1 MQINQAKPLHLNDY
15 FLKSPVLKSH
25 MSDLLSR
32 RTSYARALTLLI
44 AVVLSSANWAQ
55 ETGQPALNSL
65 IDGLHK
71 DAHEGNFET
80 YFARYSSDA
89 VFMGTDKTERWT
101 IDAFKTYA
109 APAFEDGHGWTYE
122 VVERNWEG
130 DGDTRWFDEI
140 LFNEKLGHCR
150 GTGVVEKV
158 GNNWKIAHYSLTLLI
173 PNDIAETVGSQSK
186 RAD

>member
-1 MQINQAKPLHLNDY
+1 MQTIHAKQHLFKDRMPGLLAPAMSY
-15 FLKSPVLKSH
+15 LK
-25 MSDLLSR
+25 
-32 RTSYARALTLLI
+32 ALTLLMS
-44 AVVLSSANWAQ
+44 VVFSSSIWAE
-55 ETGQPALNSL
+55 ETGRPALDSL

-80 YFARYSSDA
+80 YFARYTSDA

-101 IDAFKTYA
+101 VDAFKAYA
-109 APAFEDGHGWTYE
+109 APAFEDGHGWTYK

-130 DGDTRWFDEI
+130 DGDVRWFDEI

-158 GNNWKIAHYSLTLLI
+158 DGSWKIAHYSLTLLI

>member
-1 MQINQAKPLHLNDY
+1 MQTTQAKQHL
-15 FLKSPVLKSH
+15 FKGRMPE
-25 MSDLLSR
+25 LL
-32 RTSYARALTLLI
+32 ARARSCVKAVILLI
-44 AVVLSSANWAQ
+44 LVVFSSSTWAQ
-55 ETGQPALNSL
+55 ETVQSALDSL
-65 IDGLHK
+65 IDGLHR
-71 DAHEGNFET
+71 DAHEGNVKT
-80 YFARYSSDA
+80 YFARYTSDA

-101 IDAFKTYA
+101 IDTFKSYA
-109 APAFEDGHGWTYE
+109 APAFEDGHGWTYK

-158 GNNWKIAHYSLTLLI
+158 GGNWKIAHYSLTLLI

>member
-1 MQINQAKPLHLNDY
+1 MQTTQAKQRLFQRRMP
-15 FLKSPVLKSH
+15 
-25 MSDLLSR
+25 DLLVLTLSC
-32 RTSYARALTLLI
+32 AKALTLLI
-44 AVVLSSANWAQ
+44 SVVFSSSIWAQ
-55 ETGQPALNSL
+55 ETAQPALDSL

-80 YFARYSSDA
+80 YFARYTSDA

-101 IDAFKTYA
+101 INAFKAYA
-109 APAFEDGHGWTYE
+109 APAFDDGHGWTYT

-158 GNNWKIAHYSLTLLI
+158 GDNWKIAHYSLTLLI

>member
-1 MQINQAKPLHLNDY
+1 MQTTQVKQCLFKGRMP
-15 FLKSPVLKSH
+15 
-25 MSDLLSR
+25 DLLSR
-32 RTSYARALTLLI
+32 ATSCAKALALLI
-44 AVVLSSANWAQ
+44 SVIFSSSIWAQ
-55 ETGQPALNSL
+55 ETARPALDSL

-80 YFARYSSDA
+80 YFARYTSDA

-101 IDAFKTYA
+101 IDAFKSYA
-109 APAFEDGHGWTYE
+109 APAFEDGHGWTYK

-158 GNNWKIAHYSLTLLI
+158 GGNWKIAHYSLTLLI
-173 PNDIAETVGSQSK
+173 PNDIAETVGNQSK

>member
-1 MQINQAKPLHLNDY
+1 MQTTQTKERQFKGRMPE
-15 FLKSPVLKSH
+15 
-25 MSDLLSR
+25 LL
-32 RTSYARALTLLI
+32 ARARNCVKAVTLLI
-44 AVVLSSANWAQ
+44 SVVFASATWAQ
-55 ETGQPALNSL
+55 ETARPMLDSL

-80 YFARYSSDA
+80 YFARYTSDA

-109 APAFEDGHGWTYE
+109 APAFEDGHGWTYT

-158 GNNWKIAHYSLTLLI
+158 GANWKIAHYSLTLLI

>member
-1 MQINQAKPLHLNDY
+1 MQATQTKERQFKGRTPE
-15 FLKSPVLKSH
+15 
-25 MSDLLSR
+25 LLACARSCL
-32 RTSYARALTLLI
+32 RALTLLI
-44 AVVLSSANWAQ
+44 SVVFSSSIWAQ
-55 ETGQPALNSL
+55 EAAQSSLDSL

-80 YFARYSSDA
+80 YFARYTSDA

-101 IDAFKTYA
+101 IGAFKTYA
-109 APAFEDGHGWTYE
+109 APAFEDGHGWTYK

-158 GNNWKIAHYSLTLLI
+158 GGNWKIAHYSLTLLI

>member
-1 MQINQAKPLHLNDY
+1 MQTTQAKQRLFQRRMP
-15 FLKSPVLKSH
+15 
-25 MSDLLSR
+25 DLLAPTLSC
-32 RTSYARALTLLI
+32 AKALTLLI
-44 AVVLSSANWAQ
+44 SVVFSSSIWAQ
-55 ETGQPALNSL
+55 ETAQPALDSL

-71 DAHEGNFET
+71 DAHEGNFDT
-80 YFARYSSDA
+80 YFARYTSDA

-101 IDAFKTYA
+101 INAFKAYA
-109 APAFEDGHGWTYE
+109 APAFDDGHGWTYT

-158 GNNWKIAHYSLTLLI
+158 GDNWKIAHYSLTLLI

>member
-1 MQINQAKPLHLNDY
+1 MQTTQAKQHL
-15 FLKSPVLKSH
+15 FKGRTPELMAPAISCLK
-25 MSDLLSR
+25 
-32 RTSYARALTLLI
+32 ALTLLI
-44 AVVLSSANWAQ
+44 SVIFSSSLWAQ
-55 ETGQPALNSL
+55 ETARPALDSL
-65 IDGLHK
+65 IDGLHR

-80 YFARYSSDA
+80 YFARYTSDA

-109 APAFEDGHGWTYE
+109 APAFEDGHGWTYK

-158 GNNWKIAHYSLTLLI
+158 GGNWKIAHYSLTLLI